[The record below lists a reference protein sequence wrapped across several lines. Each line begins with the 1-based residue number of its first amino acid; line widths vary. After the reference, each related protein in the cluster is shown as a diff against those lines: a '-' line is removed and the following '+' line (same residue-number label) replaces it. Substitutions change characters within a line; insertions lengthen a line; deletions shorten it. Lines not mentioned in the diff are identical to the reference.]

1 MHRKGDTNMKRN
13 VVFIVIGVL
22 LTCVIIAILGR
33 VSQNYW
39 GDKRFASKEEF
50 QAFAQ
55 KEQVVLEDQGYFAIK
70 KNGRTILGYPTQD
83 GYIWDEFPFQPNNC
97 KVLADHNSKK
107 EFSLQDA
114 WMDVS
119 LCAQIDNKD
128 VFLLSF
134 IFHSDEGNSEI
145 YSVYDRNKRTITN
158 VQFREEDEN
167 FGIYNVFFIQDASE
181 ERPAFYVNENK
192 YEIEE

>member
-1 MHRKGDTNMKRN
+1 MAFPKSRFLPNKEKKYQRQTIHRKGDTNRKRN

-128 VFLLSF
+128 
-134 IFHSDEGNSEI
+134 IFNLF
-145 YSVYDRNKRTITN
+145 SVRY
-158 VQFREEDEN
+158 
-167 FGIYNVFFIQDASE
+167 
-181 ERPAFYVNENK
+181 
-192 YEIEE
+192 YEYPFAYA

>member
-1 MHRKGDTNMKRN
+1 MHG
-13 VVFIVIGVL
+13 
-22 LTCVIIAILGR
+22 
-33 VSQNYW
+33 
-39 GDKRFASKEEF
+39 
-50 QAFAQ
+50 
-55 KEQVVLEDQGYFAIK
+55 
-70 KNGRTILGYPTQD
+70 
-83 GYIWDEFPFQPNNC
+83 
-97 KVLADHNSKK
+97 
-107 EFSLQDA
+107 

-167 FGIYNVFFIQDASE
+167 FGIYYVFFIQDASE